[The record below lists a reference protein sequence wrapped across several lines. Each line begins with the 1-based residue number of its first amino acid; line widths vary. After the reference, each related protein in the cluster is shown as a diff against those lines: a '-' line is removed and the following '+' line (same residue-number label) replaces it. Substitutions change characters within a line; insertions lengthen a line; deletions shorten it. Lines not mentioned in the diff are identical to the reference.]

1 LIYYEKKNMNKRAM
15 KSSKSPATSLHV
27 MFGELPEGLADGST
41 VRLARKERVG
51 STGSRGG
58 GRKVVLVVRK
68 ERVGSTGR
76 LSGGRKVV
84 FSTQWRGT
92 GIWLSVR
99 NPTGSTS
106 TFMTKKDNK
115 KRLKFSLI
123 FRNQRKINNHILHLL

>member
-1 LIYYEKKNMNKRAM
+1 L
-15 KSSKSPATSLHV
+15 V
-27 MFGELPEGLADGST
+27 
-41 VRLARKERVG
+41 RKERVG

-58 GRKVVLVVRK
+58 GRKVALVRK

-92 GIWLSVR
+92 GSWLRVR

-106 TFMTKKDNK
+106 TFMTKKK
-115 KRLKFSLI
+115 K
-123 FRNQRKINNHILHLL
+123 NV